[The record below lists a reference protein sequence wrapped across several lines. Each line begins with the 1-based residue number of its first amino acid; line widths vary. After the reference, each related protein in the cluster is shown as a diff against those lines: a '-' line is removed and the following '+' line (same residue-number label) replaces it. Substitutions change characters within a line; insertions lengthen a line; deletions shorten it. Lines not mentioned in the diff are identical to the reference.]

1 MAPIL
6 LLLSLCLYA
15 IFCLMQ
21 AESLQAECDFTKEQ
35 VAAMKGK
42 THYLK
47 NLGSQKS

>member
-1 MAPIL
+1 MLVL
-6 LLLSLCLYA
+6 LFFCLCA

-42 THYLK
+42 THY
-47 NLGSQKS
+47 

>member
-6 LLLSLCLYA
+6 LLLSLCLCA
-15 IFCLMQ
+15 MSCLMQ

-42 THYLK
+42 THY
-47 NLGSQKS
+47 